1 MSEVNVLWSS
11 AWRNLQKNLA
21 STVGADGACTG
32 PMFEASVQGS
42 ALRAASWLIR
52 AHRGRAPAGVVRS
65 LGIRGRAD

>member
-21 STVGADGACTG
+21 STVSADAACRS

-42 ALRAASWLIR
+42 ALLAGSWLVR
-52 AHRGRAPAGVVRS
+52 AH
-65 LGIRGRAD
+65 IRKEQVSR